1 MRKIGLGSGFV
12 GFVRIGQ
19 ILTNLTDTRDWYEV
33 TAVADSSIQLRC
45 IHPYVLVLIQPRS
58 RLAKCSFSL
67 FLLGV
72 FVQRNMSVANIRKSE
87 KDHVQ
92 AHMHLVST

>member
-45 IHPYVLVLIQPRS
+45 IHPCVLVLIQPRS
-58 RLAKCSFSL
+58 RRTFSTTVTA
-67 FLLGV
+67 FFWTCV
-72 FVQRNMSVANIRKSE
+72 TR
-87 KDHVQ
+87 
-92 AHMHLVST
+92 LV

>member
-45 IHPYVLVLIQPRS
+45 IHPCVLVLIQPRS
-58 RLAKCSFSL
+58 RLIISTHSFL
-67 FLLGV
+67 FFLRVLVG
-72 FVQRNMSVANIRKSE
+72 RSERIR
-87 KDHVQ
+87 
-92 AHMHLVST
+92 L